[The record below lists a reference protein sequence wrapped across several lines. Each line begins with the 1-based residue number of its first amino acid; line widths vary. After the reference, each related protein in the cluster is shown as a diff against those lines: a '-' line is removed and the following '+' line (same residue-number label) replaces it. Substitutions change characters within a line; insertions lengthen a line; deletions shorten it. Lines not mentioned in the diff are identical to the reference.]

1 MASRLELIW
10 RAALCRQLA
19 RREPQSK
26 VYWLA
31 EAENW
36 SRLSRAPIHL
46 ARASD
51 QDPFEQFLGLIDK
64 APEPSL
70 SPCERSLPLHTSP

>member
-1 MASRLELIW
+1 MASHLEFTS

-19 RREPQSK
+19 RREPNSK

-36 SRLSRAPIHL
+36 SRLSRESVNAVRNEQRD
-46 ARASD
+46 A
-51 QDPFEQFLGLIDK
+51 FEQFLDLMAKEDVQ
-64 APEPSL
+64 A
-70 SPCERSLPLHTSP
+70 